1 MAILRYIFII
11 IPVFLIAGCTET
23 FEPKIDTVPVLC
35 INSLITAG
43 EPIEVRVTHTW
54 MFNDAKGDSIHDVK
68 DAQVYIFANGE
79 QVLEDYIPKEGDSIR
94 IVAQSKQYG
103 YAEASVSVPRAVP
116 ISLVEFT
123 PDVEYDYVSGDFA
136 MSASVNFNMKIL
148 LKIEDIYRTDDFFHF
163 GFTKLLPP
171 GIDAD
176 DSSSFWWDQEPDIPH
191 VDLYLGNMDGRVEPL
206 FKECLSMSDNLTGP
220 DDEDLPLVFTDR
232 QFSLK
237 DYTLTLRF
245 NGLTYSVQA
254 PEYNPD
260 LYDYKIE
267 FMVSSISRSYYDRAI
282 YVWQRDAG
290 SIGDLSDIGFAE
302 PMWGYSN
309 VSTGAGVVAACA
321 TSKITVSFKD
331 FLERTLHD
339 DRPGGKCRR

>member
-1 MAILRYIFII
+1 M
-11 IPVFLIAGCTET
+11 AGCTES
-23 FEPKIDTVPVLC
+23 FEPKIDTEPVLC

-43 EPIEVRVTHTW
+43 QPIEVRVTHTW

-68 DAQVYIFANGE
+68 DAQVYIYANGE
-79 QVLEDYIPKEGDSIR
+79 QVMDDYIPQEGDSIR
-94 IVAQSKQYG
+94 IVAQSKKYG
-103 YAEASVSVPRAVP
+103 EAEASVSVPRAVP

-123 PDVEYDYVSGDFA
+123 PDVTYDFVFGDFA
-136 MSASVNFNMKIL
+136 MSGSVDFNMQIL
-148 LKIEDIYRTDDFFHF
+148 LKIEDIHNSDDLFHL
-163 GFTKLLPP
+163 GFKELLPP

-176 DSSSFWWDQEPDIPH
+176 DSSSIWWNEEPDVPH
-191 VDLYLGNMDGRVEPL
+191 VDLYFGNLDARVEPL
-206 FKECLSMSDNLTGP
+206 FKECLSMSDNVTGP

-245 NGLTYSVQA
+245 NGLMYKVQA
-254 PEYNPD
+254 PEYDPD
-260 LYDYKIE
+260 LYDYKLE
-267 FMVSSISRSYYDRAI
+267 LTVSTISRSFYDRAI

-331 FLERTLHD
+331 FLEQTLHA